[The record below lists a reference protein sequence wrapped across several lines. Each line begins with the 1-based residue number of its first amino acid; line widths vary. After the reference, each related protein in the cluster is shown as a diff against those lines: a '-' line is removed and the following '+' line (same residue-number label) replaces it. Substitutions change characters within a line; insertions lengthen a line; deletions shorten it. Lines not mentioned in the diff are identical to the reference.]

1 MLYYIIYYYT
11 YIANDIVL
19 YMRPALAHMQHSAA
33 INRPTSCKSSR
44 AYIYTYSCLLHVFD
58 CTRANRLFIRLYN
71 NNNNNNAM
79 ILL

>member
-19 YMRPALAHMQHSAA
+19 YMRPARAHMQHSAA

-44 AYIYTYSCLLHVFD
+44 AYIYLPPTC
-58 CTRANRLFIRLYN
+58 IRLHAREPTFYPS
-71 NNNNNNAM
+71 
-79 ILL
+79 L